1 MDVRASSSELAVSYH
16 PGVELVVVPQ
26 IAALAGGGLV
36 AGLGLLVRGFG
47 SYRTGIR
54 IADTATS
61 TSTSLAV
68 GEVRVSGVVEP
79 AELTLVSPLQSV
91 PCVYYRSSIRES
103 AGDEG
108 SRVVLG
114 EERSVGFRVR
124 DADGDVRVFPRGG
137 RFDVPDVFDESTGAF
152 GDEPIGLRLR
162 DGPAFADIE
171 PEREA
176 QVAALL
182 TVRGPAE
189 DPFGGARG
197 GGSRGRRYA
206 EARIEPGQVVTVV
219 GQAVPFDQLADP
231 NAADL
236 GGADGSAGIDDPEL
250 VQDIAEA
257 RAAGTLLADPAEAWG
272 NAAIPGFG
280 IGQPVAAPELDPAA
294 HALPLAE
301 PEAAARARRTFEIR
315 PEELVITAT
324 PDTPLIVALGPPS
337 YAAARHQRRFLAGL
351 LGAVLAIGSGVAL
364 ALMLTGGFGT

>member
-1 MDVRASSSELAVSYH
+1 VNPVFD
-16 PGVELVVVPQ
+16 PN
-26 IAALAGGGLV
+26 IAALAGAGLV
-36 AGLGLLVRGFG
+36 GGLGLLVRGFG

-61 TSTSLAV
+61 TITSLAV
-68 GEVRVSGVVEP
+68 GEVRVSGIVEP
-79 AELTLVSPLQSV
+79 AEVTLISPLQSV

-103 AGDEG
+103 AGDDG

-124 DADGDVRVFPRGG
+124 DAGGEVRVFPRGG

-152 GDEPIGLRLR
+152 GDEPPGLQLR
-162 DGPAFADIE
+162 DGSAYAN
-171 PEREA
+171 PELDREA

-189 DPFGGARG
+189 DPFGGARV

-219 GQAVPFDQLADP
+219 GQAIPFDQLADP
-231 NAADL
+231 DGADL
-236 GGADGSAGIDDPEL
+236 GGGPGGAAGSDDPEIAAS
-250 VQDIAEA
+250 IAEA
-257 RAAGTLLADPAEAWG
+257 RAAGTLLADPADAWG

-294 HALPLAE
+294 HPLPLAE
-301 PEAAARARRTFEIR
+301 PGQAARARRTFEIG
-315 PEELVITAT
+315 PEELVIAAAADTA
-324 PDTPLIVALGPPS
+324 LLVALGPPS
-337 YAAARHQRRFLAGL
+337 NAAARHQRRFLAGL
-351 LGAVLAIGSGVAL
+351 LGAVLAIGSGIAL
-364 ALMLTGGFGT
+364 AVMVTGGFGT